1 MDYIS
6 AREIND
12 YRSNGDRVRR
22 ERKMRDASMMLVGAM
37 LGAAV
42 MVVVVLV
49 FVLVGHA
56 HASLL
61 NVGKLA

>member
-6 AREIND
+6 AREIRD
-12 YRSNGDRVRR
+12 YRSNIGRIRR
-22 ERKMRDASMMLVGAM
+22 ERKMRDASMMLLGVI

-42 MVVVVLV
+42 VLGMVLV
-49 FVLVGHA
+49 CMLVGHA